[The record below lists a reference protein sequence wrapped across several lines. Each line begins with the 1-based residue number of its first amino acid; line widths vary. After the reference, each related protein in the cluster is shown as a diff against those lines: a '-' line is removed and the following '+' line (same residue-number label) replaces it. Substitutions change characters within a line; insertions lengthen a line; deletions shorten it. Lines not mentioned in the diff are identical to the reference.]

1 MDPEPIGR
9 TSAWDQVEFV
19 CGQTRLEHAALVPEI
34 RLHLAHEALSIWEA
48 TTALVP
54 KRPGDGRGDTP
65 PFPFWA
71 FAWAGGQALARYIL
85 DRPETVHDRSVLDVG
100 SGSGIVAISA
110 ALAGARHV
118 TAVDVDPLAAVAIGL
133 NAEANGVD
141 LSVALSDM
149 LGGFGQDADVVLAGD
164 LFYERWLAD
173 RAIDFLVR
181 TEQRGALVLLGDL
194 GRPYLP
200 RERLIP
206 LASYDVPGTQA
217 LEDADVK
224 RSTVWRFASPSM
236 QRP

>member
-9 TSAWDQVEFV
+9 TSTWDQVEFV
-19 CGQTRLEHAALVPEI
+19 RGQTRLEHSALVPEI
-34 RLHLAHEALSIWEA
+34 RLHLASEALSIWEA

-54 KRPGDGRGDTP
+54 GWPGGGRSDTR

-71 FAWAGGQALARYIL
+71 FAWAGGQALARYVL

-118 TAVDVDPLAAVAIGL
+118 SAVDVDPLAAVAIRL

-141 LSVALSDM
+141 LCVRLSDL
-149 LGGFGQDADVVLAGD
+149 LGGSGLDADVVLAGD
-164 LFYERWLAD
+164 LFYERSLAG
-173 RAIDFLVR
+173 RVVDFLVR
-181 TEQRGALVLLGDL
+181 VEQRGALVLLGDL

-200 RERLIP
+200 RDRLIP
-206 LASYDVPGTQA
+206 VASYDVPGTRA

-224 RSTVWRFASPSM
+224 RSTVWRFASTSV